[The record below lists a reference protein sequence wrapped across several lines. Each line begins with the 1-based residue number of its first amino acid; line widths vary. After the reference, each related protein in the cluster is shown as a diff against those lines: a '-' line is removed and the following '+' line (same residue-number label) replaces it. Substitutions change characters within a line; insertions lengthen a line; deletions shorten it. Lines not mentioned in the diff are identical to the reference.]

1 MKMKLNSGWKTQLQT
16 TKKAERERH
25 NLMFCLNFHLWGQAQ
40 LKKNIKTNYSAFF
53 FFGQCFPALFNLSY
67 FFWTDPMCMA
77 KIIWLSMILVII
89 VFTISIVI
97 YKIVYENGQ
106 NCK

>member
-1 MKMKLNSGWKTQLQT
+1 
-16 TKKAERERH
+16 
-25 NLMFCLNFHLWGQAQ
+25 
-40 LKKNIKTNYSAFF
+40 
-53 FFGQCFPALFNLSY
+53 
-67 FFWTDPMCMA
+67 MCMA